1 MENNAII
8 TGCLK
13 GLLDTLDM
21 RKHVTVFNTDL
32 NTGKEYVIYEGA
44 VFGLLADKELL
55 DVYRNYDVTG
65 LSFGIVTNI
74 LIKKDYKTQ
83 ILEGCKK

>member
-8 TGCLK
+8 NGCLK

-32 NTGKEYVIYEGA
+32 KTGKEYVIYEGA

-55 DVYRNYDVTG
+55 DVYKNYDVTG
-65 LSFGIVTNI
+65 LCFGIVTNI
-74 LIKKDYKTQ
+74 LIKKYVS
-83 ILEGCKK
+83 EGV